1 MRKFASYM
9 MAFFLANIVSMGA
22 FAQSVNISGSVINS
36 VSKETVAA
44 VSIIVKGASVGT
56 FTNDKG
62 NFKISVAQKLPVTLL
77 ISSVGFNSQELLVE
91 NTMQSLKVQL
101 QPNNS
106 LGQEVVVSATK
117 VAQKILESPVS
128 IERVSAANIRN
139 SAVSSYYDILSTLK
153 GVDFT
158 TSSLTFKTPS
168 TRGFNGS
175 GNTRVNQIVDGMD
188 NQAPGLNFSTGS
200 IIGLGELDVDNI
212 ELLPGA
218 SSALY
223 GPGGMNGTIVINS
236 KNPFKYQG
244 LSYQVKLGL
253 MNTDARYREPS
264 PYHNW
269 SLRWAK
275 KVSEKFAFKIGA
287 EIVAAKDWLGY
298 DKRNYLRSGTTG
310 SVVTGDRATD
320 PNYDGVNVYGDET
333 TTDIRSAVL
342 NSIGSSAAPFLK
354 NFIDNLNG
362 GLPINVSRTGYN
374 ESDIINPNTFNY
386 KMSGAL
392 HYKISP
398 SVEAILSGNWGTG
411 NTVYTGSER
420 YSLRGLK
427 MGQYK
432 LELNNKNWMIRGYTT
447 QENSGESYNAT
458 VTARLFNENWKPSGG
473 STGWFSQYAQTYLG
487 GRLSG
492 LTDMSAHT
500 LARSTADVGR
510 PIAGSSV
517 FKEGFDKI
525 RSLPIGA
532 NPGGGLFVD
541 RTDLYMLEGQYN
553 LSEVTGKFADVL
565 VGANYKKYSLNSQGT
580 LFADGG
586 GTIGIQEYGAYLQAS
601 KNLFEE
607 FIKLTLSGRYDKN
620 ENFKG
625 RFTPRA
631 TALFR
636 VAKNK
641 NIRLSFQTAY
651 RFPSTQQ
658 QWIDLDV
665 GSSTRLL
672 GGVPYFQQK
681 YNLNTNTYQ
690 LSALPSVTTPYTV
703 SPFKPESV
711 STYELGYKGVAWD
724 DKLLIDVYG
733 YYGQYQDFLS
743 RTLLVQ
749 PKSTFTLASIA
760 TAIATNVSVSNVAN
774 IYSIPVNATSKVKT
788 YGFGLSLD
796 YRLPAGFLLTTNLSS
811 DNLKDV
817 PAGFIAYFST
827 PKYRANVT
835 FGNTGFGAKKL
846 VGFNI
851 AYRWQDAFFFQ
862 GDFANDN
869 LPAIHTVDAQ
879 ISFKLPSTKSI
890 VKIGANNLLN
900 QYYVNAAGNSIVGG
914 LYFVS
919 FGYNVF

>member
-1 MRKFASYM
+1 MNYLI
-9 MAFFLANIVSMGA
+9 AFILANIITLGV
-22 FAQSVNISGSVINS
+22 FAQNTIISGNVINS
-36 VSKETVAA
+36 QTKETVAA
-44 VSIIVKGASVGT
+44 VSITVKGGAEGT
-56 FTNDKG
+56 FTSGKG
-62 NFKISVAQKLPVTLL
+62 NFKLSVAQNLPFTLL
-77 ISSVGFNSQELLVE
+77 ISSVGFNSQEVLIQSAVE
-91 NTMQSLKVQL
+91 SLKVQL
-101 QPNNS
+101 VPSNA

-117 VAQKILESPVS
+117 VAQKIMESPVS
-128 IERVSAANIRN
+128 IERVSSANIRN
-139 SAVSSYYDILSTLK
+139 SAASSYYDILGTLK

-175 GNTRVNQIVDGMD
+175 GNTRLNQLVDGMD

-200 IIGLGELDVDNI
+200 IIGLSELDVDNI

-223 GPGGMNGTIVINS
+223 GPGGMNGTILINS

-244 LSYQVKLGL
+244 LSFQAKLGV
-253 MNTDARYREPS
+253 MNTDSRYQAPS
-264 PYHNW
+264 PYNNW
-269 SLRWAK
+269 SLRWAQ
-275 KVSEKFAFKIGA
+275 KVSDKFAFKIGA
-287 EIVAAKDWLGY
+287 EIIAAKDWLGH
-298 DKRNYLRSGTTG
+298 DKRNYARGGAG
-310 SVVTGDRATD
+310 SKVIPGDRATD

-333 TTDIRSAVL
+333 TIDIRSAVL
-342 NSIGSSAAPFLK
+342 NTIGSSAAPFLK
-354 NFIDNLNG
+354 NFINNLNG

-374 ESDIINPNTFNY
+374 ENEIIDHNTYNY
-386 KMSGAL
+386 KLSGAL

-398 SVEAILSGNWGTG
+398 SVEAILSGYWGTA

-420 YSLRGLK
+420 YSLRALK

-432 LELNNKNWMIRGYTT
+432 LELNHKNWMIRGYTT
-447 QENSGESYNAT
+447 QENSGESFNAT
-458 VTARLFNENWKPSGG
+458 VTTRLFNENWKPSGS

-487 GRLSG
+487 ARLNG
-492 LTDMSAHT
+492 IVDMDAHT
-500 LARSTADVGR
+500 LARNFADVGR
-510 PIAGSSV
+510 PIPGSAI
-517 FKEGFDKI
+517 FNEGFNKI
-525 RSLPIGA
+525 RNIPIGA
-532 NPGGGLFVD
+532 GGGLFVD
-541 RTDLYMLEGQYN
+541 RTNLYMVEGQYN
-553 LSEVTGKFADVL
+553 LSEVTGKVADVL
-565 VGANYKKYSLNSQGT
+565 VGANYKKYALNSQGT

-586 GTIGIQEYGAYLQAS
+586 GIIGIGEFGAYVQAS

-607 FIKLTLSGRYDKN
+607 FLKLSISSRYDKN
-620 ENFKG
+620 ENFAG

-641 NIRLSFQTAY
+641 NLRLSFQTAY

-681 YNLNTNTYQ
+681 YNLNSNTYQ
-690 LSALPSVTTPYTV
+690 LNALSSATSPYQVT
-703 SPFKPESV
+703 PFKPESV
-711 STYELGYKGVAWD
+711 STFEMGYKGLAWE
-724 DKLLIDVYG
+724 DKLLIDLYG

-749 PKSTFTLASIA
+749 PNATYTLASM
-760 TAIATNVSVSNVAN
+760 VSAVASNINISNVAN
-774 IYSIPVNATSKVKT
+774 IYSIPVNAPSKVKT

-796 YRLPAGFLLTTNLSS
+796 YRLPAGFIINSNVSS

-817 PAGFIAYFST
+817 PAGFAAYFNS
-827 PKYRANVT
+827 PKYRANLG
-835 FGNTGFGAKKL
+835 FGNSGFGNKKRF
-846 VGFNI
+846 GFNVS
-851 AYRWQDAFFFQ
+851 YRWQDAFYYEAE
-862 GDFANDN
+862 FANDN

-879 ISFKLPSTKSI
+879 FSIKLPSTKSVI
-890 VKIGANNLLN
+890 KLGANNLLN
-900 QYYVNAAGNSIVGG
+900 QYYVNAAANSIVGG
-914 LYFVS
+914 LYYVS